1 MQALEIVV
9 AGPLG
14 ARGDAV
20 LGSAGSGA
28 RRGRRDDLDE
38 AGVRRRVEAARAGD
52 GEAFGELFRAFRR
65 DVLRLCERLLGSR
78 ADAEDALNETF
89 LRVRHGLDGYDAR
102 RPFRPWLLAI
112 ASNHALDRL
121 RRRDTERR
129 LFVCDPGEELPAPG
143 PSPLQ
148 GELDASRRRVI
159 LGAIDALPDRYRAPL
174 VLRYYVDLDHD
185 AIAGMLGVTRNQVAT
200 LLFRARRRLRA
211 QLAELLEDAP

>member
-1 MQALEIVV
+1 MQAVEAIGTLWTPRVL
-9 AGPLG
+9 AS
-14 ARGDAV
+14 AV
-20 LGSAGSGA
+20 SGA
-28 RRGRRDDLDE
+28 RRGRREDLDE
-38 AGVRRRVEAARAGD
+38 AGIRRRVEAARAGD
-52 GEAFGELFRAFRR
+52 GEAFGELFRVFQR
-65 DVLRLCERLLGSR
+65 DVLGLCERLLGSR

-89 LRVRHGLDGYDAR
+89 LRVRRGLDGYDAR

-129 LFVCDPGEELPAPG
+129 LFACDAAAGDELPASG

-159 LGAIDALPDRYRAPL
+159 LAAIDALPDRYRAPL

-185 AIAGMLGVTRNQVAT
+185 AIAEMLGVTRSQVAT
-200 LLFRARRRLRA
+200 LLFRARRRLRSE
-211 QLAELLEDAP
+211 LAEDAS